1 MKLVAR
7 KMEKDAAMDLMADL
21 IASGKSPEIRYHP
34 DGNGST
40 TNEYAVYLPE
50 SEIDE
55 EQEDQREDTGFDDH
69 EDDESSIF
77 SCPRCEGRR
86 ISYPED
92 RGFWLVFILTLPLL
106 GIPGIIYG
114 LYLSAQGSRKHC
126 GDCLHTWRSKP

>member
-1 MKLVAR
+1 MKLVAQ
-7 KMEKDAAMDLMADL
+7 KMEKDAAMDLMAEL

-40 TNEYAVYLPE
+40 TNEYAVYIPE
-50 SEIDE
+50 SDVEKEREGHDE
-55 EQEDQREDTGFDDH
+55 DSALCDEGE
-69 EDDESSIF
+69 ESSIF

-86 ISYPED
+86 ITYPED
-92 RGFWLVFILTLPLL
+92 RGFWLVFILTLPVL

-114 LYLSAQGSRKHC
+114 LYLSAKGSRKRC